1 MALRRGGINIEE
13 KYPRSLVTS
22 ADSDRLTRAL
32 ENLISNAI
40 KYSPPNGTVRVEIQ
54 LAREAAGPRCII
66 QSPTPTGA
74 ALRCGRRRAAPP
86 SSCRCRCS
94 TKLLTTKPPVPAELR
109 IAPRSRG
116 SVRKARGGRAD
127 DAFDAK
133 VKVLKEQIEH
143 HVKEE
148 EEELFPKVKKQFSKT
163 QLQEM
168 GQLMEQMVAHIAAG
182 VAEPRQMIPSE
193 TGKPAAI

>member
-1 MALRRGGINIEE
+1 M
-13 KYPRSLVTS
+13 
-22 ADSDRLTRAL
+22 
-32 ENLISNAI
+32 
-40 KYSPPNGTVRVEIQ
+40 
-54 LAREAAGPRCII
+54 
-66 QSPTPTGA
+66 
-74 ALRCGRRRAAPP
+74 
-86 SSCRCRCS
+86 
-94 TKLLTTKPPVPAELR
+94 
-109 IAPRSRG
+109 
-116 SVRKARGGRAD
+116 
-127 DAFDAK
+127 
-133 VKVLKEQIEH
+133 LKEQIEH